1 MRHGRPVAALAA
13 VAALSAGCGGASGR
27 PTTSAQLTIDSPTP
41 NQVLSPDFT
50 IKLNLVGATVVPAGV
65 VKGKLRGDQGH
76 IHVSVDQQ
84 LISMAYSTTQDLH
97 GIKPGRHSLQAEFV
111 AVDHRPFKNR
121 VVAVTLFVVQT
132 AGPTT
137 SSP

>member
-1 MRHGRPVAALAA
+1 
-13 VAALSAGCGGASGR
+13 
-27 PTTSAQLTIDSPTP
+27 LTIESPTP
-41 NQVLSPDFT
+41 NEVVGPDFT
-50 IKLNLVGATVVPAGV
+50 IKLNLVGATVVPAAV

-111 AVDHRPFKNR
+111 AADHLPFKNR
-121 VVAVTLFVVQT
+121 VVAVTLFVVQ
-132 AGPTT
+132 AGGSTTT
-137 SSP
+137 SAP